1 MNVWLDKFM
10 SKKINVLMMAAGT
23 GGHVFPALAV
33 ADEMVARGAVIHWL
47 GTPKGMENELVAK
60 HGHTMHHIDM
70 QGLRGKGLVRAIK
83 LPFMLFKAV
92 MASKNIIKNNN
103 IDVVIGFGGYVTAPG
118 GLAAKLCKIPLI
130 IHEQNAIA
138 GMSNK
143 NLARHADK
151 VLQAFDGAFDSDGK
165 KVLTVGNPVRQSI
178 ANIAPPKERYL
189 NDDSPLKVLVV
200 GGSLGAKA
208 INEAVVELLK
218 LSDKPLT
225 VRHQCGKD
233 NHNQMLVA
241 YSQAGIDNTKHVIEL
256 KPFIDDMA
264 QAYSW
269 ADVVIC
275 RAGALTVTEIASVGV
290 AAIFVPLPHAV
301 DDHQTANAKSL
312 TDKGAGILLPQH
324 ELSGETLAQI
334 LTGLDRQKCLD
345 MAKKAQESAKHHVAK
360 TVAELVLACGDD
372 KGSQ

>member
-1 MNVWLDKFM
+1 M

-33 ADEMVARGAVIHWL
+33 ADEMMARGAVIHWL

-189 NDDSPLKVLVV
+189 NDNSPLKVLVV
-200 GGSLGAKA
+200 GGSLGAMA
-208 INEAVVELLK
+208 INQAVIDMLK
-218 LSDKPLT
+218 LVNRPLS
-225 VRHQCGKD
+225 VQHQCGKD

-241 YSQAGIDNTKHVIEL
+241 YSQAGIDTTRHVIEL

-301 DDHQTANAKSL
+301 DDHQTANARVL
-312 TDKGAGILLPQH
+312 VDAGAAILMPQ
-324 ELSGETLAQI
+324 TT
-334 LTGLDRQKCLD
+334 LTGQLLAVTLDELDRKHCQH
-345 MAKKAQESAKHHVAK
+345 MANIARSHAKYRVDA
-360 TVAELVLACGDD
+360 TVADVIEQSV
-372 KGSQ
+372 K

>member
-1 MNVWLDKFM
+1 MNVL
-10 SKKINVLMMAAGT
+10 IMAAGT

-33 ADEMVARGAVIHWL
+33 ADELTTRGAVVYWL
-47 GTPKGMENELVAK
+47 GTPNGMENELVAK
-60 HGHTMHHIDM
+60 HGYTMHHIDM
-70 QGLRGKGLVRAIK
+70 QGLRGKGLARAIK

-103 IDVVIGFGGYVTAPG
+103 IDVVIGFGGYVTVPG
-118 GLAAKLCKIPLI
+118 GLAAKLSGKPLI

-143 NLARHADK
+143 TLAPHSAK
-151 VLQAFDGAFDSDGK
+151 VLQAFDGAFSGMGDRL
-165 KVLTVGNPVRQSI
+165 VTVGNPVRNTI
-178 ANIAPPKERYL
+178 INATPPSERY
-189 NDDSPLKVLVV
+189 NVADASPLKVLVV

-233 NHNQMLVA
+233 NLNTMLVA
-241 YSQAGIDNTKHVIEL
+241 YSQAGIDTSLHVFEVM
-256 KPFIDDMA
+256 PFIDDMA

-269 ADVVIC
+269 ADVIIC

-324 ELSGETLAQI
+324 ELSGETLVQI
-334 LTGLDRQKCLD
+334 LNGLDRQQCLD
-345 MAKKAQESAKHHVAK
+345 MANNARAFAK
-360 TVAELVLACGDD
+360 TDTAEQVADIVESVVKA
-372 KGSQ
+372 

>member
-1 MNVWLDKFM
+1 ML
-10 SKKINVLMMAAGT
+10 KKINVLMMAAGT

-33 ADEMVARGAVIHWL
+33 ADEMMARGAVIHWL

-92 MASKNIIKNNN
+92 MASKNIIKNND

-189 NDDSPLKVLVV
+189 NDNSPLKVLVV
-200 GGSLGAKA
+200 GGSLGAMA
-208 INEAVVELLK
+208 INQAVIDMLK
-218 LSDKPLT
+218 LVNRPLS
-225 VRHQCGKD
+225 VQHQCGKD

-301 DDHQTANAKSL
+301 DDHQTANARVL
-312 TDKGAGILLPQH
+312 VDAGAAILMPQ
-324 ELSGETLAQI
+324 TT
-334 LTGLDRQKCLD
+334 LTGQLLAVTLDELDRKHCQH
-345 MAKKAQESAKHHVAK
+345 MANIARSHAKYRVDA
-360 TVAELVLACGDD
+360 TVADVIEQSV
-372 KGSQ
+372 K

>member
-1 MNVWLDKFM
+1 M
-10 SKKINVLMMAAGT
+10 SKKINVLMIAAGT

-83 LPFMLFKAV
+83 LPFMLFKAA

-103 IDVVIGFGGYVTAPG
+103 IDVVIGFGGYVTVPG
-118 GLAAKLCKIPLI
+118 GLAAKLSGKPLI

-143 NLARHADK
+143 TLAPHSAK
-151 VLQAFDGAFDSDGK
+151 VLQAFDGAFSGMGDK
-165 KVLTVGNPVRQSI
+165 PITVGNPVRHEI
-178 ANIAPPKERYL
+178 MNVKPPSERY
-189 NDDSPLKVLVV
+189 DVADTSPLKVLVV

-233 NHNQMLVA
+233 NHNTMLVA
-241 YSQAGIDNTKHVIEL
+241 YSQAQIDTSRHVFEVM
-256 KPFIDDMA
+256 PFIDDMA

-334 LTGLDRQKCLD
+334 LNGLDRQKCLD

>member
-1 MNVWLDKFM
+1 M

-200 GGSLGAKA
+200 GGSLGAMA
-208 INEAVVELLK
+208 INQAVIDMLK
-218 LSDKPLT
+218 LVNRPLS
-225 VRHQCGKD
+225 VQHQCGKD

-264 QAYSW
+264 QVYSW

-301 DDHQTANAKSL
+301 DDHQTANARVL
-312 TDKGAGILLPQH
+312 VDAGAAILMPQ
-324 ELSGETLAQI
+324 TT
-334 LTGLDRQKCLD
+334 LTGQLLAVTLDELDRKHCQH
-345 MAKKAQESAKHHVAK
+345 MANIARSHAKYRVDA
-360 TVAELVLACGDD
+360 TVADVIEQSV
-372 KGSQ
+372 K